1 MATVPDDFTSL
12 LHASGHHL
20 AGDDATPSNCRRALV
35 TELGVAAGTLKRWWY
50 SIQPPIGSTREMV
63 ERALQAILTSP
74 RLHTAAE
81 AAGAMEDGSAVLND
95 SHGGSAT

>member
-1 MATVPDDFTSL
+1 MATEPDDFTTL

-50 SIQPPIGSTREMV
+50 SIQPPTGSTREMV

-74 RLHTAAE
+74 RLRLTAKGGE
-81 AAGAMEDGSAVLND
+81 GDGDGSAVSTNARNGAD
-95 SHGGSAT
+95 R